1 MPHYSWRQD
10 TLLVY
15 CHIQPNAA
23 HNAIVGLYNER
34 LKIRISAAATEG
46 AANSC
51 LVKFLAAQFGVVKS
65 RVELIKGLT
74 SRQKTV
80 AITMPKKL
88 PQQASIARA

>member
-1 MPHYSWRQD
+1 MRHYSWRED
-10 TLLVY
+10 TLLIY

-23 HNAIVGLYNER
+23 HSAIVGLYNER
-34 LKIRISAAATEG
+34 LKIRISAVATEG

-51 LVKFLAAQFGVVKS
+51 LVKYLAAQFGVPKN

-80 AITMPKKL
+80 AITMPIKL
-88 PQQASIARA
+88 PEQASIARA